1 MTAHL
6 TRARLTIIG
15 FGLLAA
21 LASLWLARA
30 NLWPADTA
38 ALAGRAMLGMNGKA
52 DLATLLAAYPPL
64 PYVLLS
70 IVEPFAALIGIAA
83 PALLTAGLAG
93 GFLVAYIVTMRRA
106 RFEVEAVVFLA
117 LLFCLHPFALFSV
130 ASGPE
135 AMLLLWGVWL
145 YGLGLFG
152 FRATGGVNDL
162 ITLTLSLPL
171 LAFTNLEGAVIALS
185 AVPFLLLSV
194 PTQMLQRFYVSVY
207 TVLLFPLL
215 FSIFAFCIVSW
226 ILLHDP
232 LAFVTPEFLQAARW
246 SSQPWWLVAAA
257 CGAGVIGTM
266 VIVPGMILRVST
278 RRPLQ
283 AAAGALLGTMML
295 AAALLAILGLSSSAI
310 GALAPTVA
318 AAAVVSAR
326 WPIERARALR
336 TAALM
341 AIGLLIALSITL
353 TNIAAIRPALD
364 ALFGSRIA
372 DTTPEADLGE
382 YLAGRDDVMID
393 AIAHPAVVT
402 ARGATRGLITAT
414 DPAFTVAILKRE
426 LDAPHVAVRQHQP
439 GESDDLVTRIFPALY
454 AQGAPGYRLTYDHQG
469 WRVWSRTQSGDI
481 Q

>member
-1 MTAHL
+1 MIAQL
-6 TRARLTIIG
+6 TRTRLIIIG

-38 ALAGRAMLGMNGKA
+38 ALAGRAMLGVNGKA
-52 DLATLLAAYPPL
+52 DLSTLLAAYPPI

-70 IVEPFAALIGIAA
+70 LVEPFAALLHVAA
-83 PALLTAGLAG
+83 PALLTALLAG
-93 GFLVAYIVTMRRA
+93 GFLVSYIVTMRRA
-106 RFEVEAVVFLA
+106 RFEIEAVVFLA
-117 LLFCLHPFALFSV
+117 LLLCIHPFTLFSV

-171 LAFTNLEGAVIALS
+171 LAFTNLEGAVIAVS

-194 PTQMLQRFYVSVY
+194 PTQMLQRFYFSVY

-215 FSIFAFCIVSW
+215 FSVFAFCIVSW

-232 LAFVTPEFLQAARW
+232 FAFVTPEFLQAARW

-266 VIVPGMILRVST
+266 VIVPGLIVRVST

-295 AAALLAILGLSSSAI
+295 AAALLAILGLASSAL

-318 AAAVVSAR
+318 AAVVVSAR
-326 WPIERARALR
+326 WPVERARALR

-341 AIGLLIALSITL
+341 AIGLLIALSVTL
-353 TNIAAIRPALD
+353 ANISAIRPALD

-372 DTTPEADLGE
+372 GSTAEEELGE
-382 YLAGRDDVMID
+382 HLADRNGVMID
-393 AIAHPAVVT
+393 AIAHPAAVT
-402 ARGATRGLITAT
+402 ARGSTHGLITAT
-414 DPAFTVAILKRE
+414 DPAFTVQLLKRS
-426 LDAPHVAVRQHQP
+426 LDAPHVAVRQHRP
-439 GESDDLVTRIFPALY
+439 GESDDLITCIFPGLY
-454 AQGAPGYRLTYDHQG
+454 ADGAPGYRLTYDQKG
-469 WRVWSRTQSGDI
+469 WRVWSRTRSGDDE
-481 Q
+481 